1 MERLH
6 QLRAGILPQ
15 ADGERAERRLQS
27 RAECLEKALLA
38 CPETEKIDLRLAAA
52 PEPGKLLRREAALSD
67 SGIDGTDALDITA
80 DLAPGKHGQRTL
92 AGVGETEM
100 DLRMVREIGLSV
112 YAAGDAHAPLAK
124 AVLPQSAVEQDARS
138 KAEQA
143 AFFKTVLRGVCEPS
157 LGENGNILRRQR
169 IDRHFI
175 ELHGQTPFS

>member
-1 MERLH
+1 MSR
-6 QLRAGILPQ
+6 
-15 ADGERAERRLQS
+15 DG
-27 RAECLEKALLA
+27 
-38 CPETEKIDLRLAAA
+38 KIDLRLAAA

-80 DLAPGKHGQRTL
+80 DLAPGKHCQRTL

-157 LGENGNILRRQR
+157 LGENGDILRRQR